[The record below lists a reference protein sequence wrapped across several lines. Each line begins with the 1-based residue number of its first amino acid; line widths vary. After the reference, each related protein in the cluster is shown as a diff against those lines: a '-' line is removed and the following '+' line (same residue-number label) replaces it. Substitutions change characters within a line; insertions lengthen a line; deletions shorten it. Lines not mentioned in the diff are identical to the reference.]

1 MNNLTGIEVM
11 PFIFNL
17 GQREGAAHAV
27 RAVFAVLISNTVQD
41 TISLFTAINLPLDT
55 DVSGIEVVHE
65 AHDCGTSR
73 C

>member
-11 PFIFNL
+11 TFIVSL

-41 TISLFTAINLPLDT
+41 TISSFTAINLPLDT
-55 DVSGIEVVHE
+55 DVSGIEVVQE
-65 AHDCGTSR
+65 AHD
-73 C
+73 